1 MFNFKIIN
9 VFKTK
14 YKIGPIAGTDWEAN
28 STNSE
33 VIVNNAVF
41 AIDIDGVI
49 SDDLETG
56 SESYTQVVT
65 SDDIPPIH
73 GSSRQTRTTKF
84 CVNIYIGLLKLNM
97 ATTKNRPPP

>member
-1 MFNFKIIN
+1 MFNLKIMN

-56 SESYTQVVT
+56 PESNTQVVLQ
-65 SDDIPPIH
+65 SDDIFVIDIESPIP
-73 GSSRQTRTTKF
+73 
-84 CVNIYIGLLKLNM
+84 NE
-97 ATTKNRPPP
+97 P

>member
-1 MFNFKIIN
+1 MFNLKMLN
-9 VFKTK
+9 VFKRK

-41 AIDIDGVI
+41 AIEIDGVI

-56 SESYTQVVT
+56 PESNNKLSYKVMTFLLLILKVPNQINLERSLHIV
-65 SDDIPPIH
+65 
-73 GSSRQTRTTKF
+73 KY
-84 CVNIYIGLLKLNM
+84 CVNVNSV
-97 ATTKNRPPP
+97 NS

>member
-1 MFNFKIIN
+1 MFNLKMVN

-56 SESYTQVVT
+56 PESNTQVVLQ
-65 SDDIPPIH
+65 SDDIFVIDIESPIP
-73 GSSRQTRTTKF
+73 
-84 CVNIYIGLLKLNM
+84 NE
-97 ATTKNRPPP
+97 P